1 MRWKLYSQEEWES
14 VSVSFTGKK
23 ITLRLHYYI
32 IRRLLQK
39 VSRSSA
45 SADAAAAVAVADSV
59 ADCVLCCAACA
70 GEN

>member
-1 MRWKLYSQEEWES
+1 MRECELHS
-14 VSVSFTGKK
+14 KK

-45 SADAAAAVAVADSV
+45 SADAADSV

>member
-1 MRWKLYSQEEWES
+1 MRWKLYSQEEWE
-14 VSVSFTGKK
+14 SVSFTGKK

-45 SADAAAAVAVADSV
+45 SADAAVAVADSV
-59 ADCVLCCAACA
+59 ADCVLCCVC
-70 GEN
+70 GWKLMCTI

>member
-1 MRWKLYSQEEWES
+1 MRWKLYSQEEWE
-14 VSVSFTGKK
+14 SVSFTGKK

-45 SADAAAAVAVADSV
+45 SADAADSV